1 MSVPGAV
8 SESARAGLREAEVYF
23 PGHGG
28 DQIDAYLVAPE
39 KCGPHGVLVIH
50 EAYGLNEH
58 IRDVVR
64 RFAAL
69 GYTALA
75 PDLYSR
81 EDLPE
86 KLEMR
91 EALSLV
97 LSQSDEAVVADLRG
111 AVGFL
116 AEQLGKEAKLGC
128 VGFCSGGRQA
138 LMLACADERLDAA
151 VDCWGGFVAKANRE
165 EETTAQRPAPPID
178 MVGGLAAPL
187 MIVVGAEDKNPSP
200 ADAEALAERL
210 RGAGKD
216 FELDV
221 YEDAGHA
228 FFADYRPN
236 YVESAAQRLWGE
248 MTAFFAAHLD
258 S

>member
-1 MSVPGAV
+1 VSVPGEV
-8 SESARAGLREAEVYF
+8 SESARERLREAEVYF

-28 DQIDAYLVAPE
+28 FEVDGYLVAPE
-39 KCGPHGVLVIH
+39 RAGGHGVIVIH

-58 IRDVVR
+58 VRDVAR

-81 EDLPE
+81 EELPQ
-86 KLEMR
+86 KLEMQ
-91 EALSLV
+91 EALALV
-97 LSQSDEAVVADLRG
+97 LSQSDAEALTDLRG

-116 AEQLGKEAKLGC
+116 AEQLGESAKIGC
-128 VGFCSGGRQA
+128 VGFCSGGRQT

-151 VDCWGGFVAKANRE
+151 VDCWGGFVTKANRE
-165 EETTAQRPAPPID
+165 EETTPLRPVAPID
-178 MVGGLAAPL
+178 MVDGLSAPL
-187 MIVVGAEDKNPSP
+187 MIVVGAADKNPSP
-200 ADAEALAERL
+200 EDAEALAERL
-210 RGAGKD
+210 RVAGKD

-221 YEDAGHA
+221 YENAGHA

-236 YVESAAQRLWGE
+236 YVEAAATRLWE
-248 MTAFFAAHLD
+248 KMTGFFAQHLSD
-258 S
+258 

>member
-1 MSVPGAV
+1 MSVPGEV
-8 SESARAGLREAEVYF
+8 SESAREKLREAEVYF

-28 DQIDAYLVAPE
+28 DEIDAYLVAPKDCE
-39 KCGPHGVLVIH
+39 RHGVIVIH

-58 IRDVVR
+58 VRDVAR

-81 EDLPE
+81 EELPE
-86 KLEMR
+86 KLEMK
-91 EALSLV
+91 EALALV
-97 LSQSDEAVVADLRG
+97 LSQSDETVLADLRG

-116 AEQLGKEAKLGC
+116 AEQLGEDAKLGC
-128 VGFCSGGRQA
+128 VGFCSGGRQT

-151 VDCWGGFVAKANRE
+151 VDCWGGFVTTANRE
-165 EETTAQRPAPPID
+165 EETTARRPLPPIE
-178 MVGGLAAPL
+178 MVGALSAPL
-187 MIVVGAEDKNPSP
+187 LVVVGAEDQNPSP
-200 ADAEALAERL
+200 AIAEALAERL
-210 RGAGKD
+210 RAAGKE

-221 YEDAGHA
+221 YENAGHA

-236 YVESAAQRLWGE
+236 YVETAAALLWE
-248 MTAFFAAHLD
+248 RMTAFFARHLTG
-258 S
+258 

>member
-1 MSVPGAV
+1 VSVPGEV
-8 SESARAGLREAEVYF
+8 SEAAREGLREAEVYF
-23 PGHGG
+23 PGHG
-28 DQIDAYLVAPE
+28 DDEIDAYLVAP
-39 KCGPHGVLVIH
+39 KDRCGHGVIVVH

-58 IRDVVR
+58 VRDVAR

-86 KLEMR
+86 KLEMK
-91 EALSLV
+91 EALGLV
-97 LSQSDEAVVADLRG
+97 LSQSDEAVIADLRG

-116 AEQLGKEAKLGC
+116 AEQLGEGAKLGC
-128 VGFCSGGRQA
+128 IGFCSGGRQT

-151 VDCWGGFVAKANRE
+151 VDCWGGFVTKANRA
-165 EETTAQRPAPPID
+165 EETTTARPVPPID
-178 MVGGLAAPL
+178 MVGALSAPL
-187 MIVVGAEDKNPSP
+187 MIVVGAEDRNPSP
-200 ADAEALAERL
+200 EIAENLAERL
-210 RGAGKD
+210 RDAGKD

-236 YVESAAQRLWGE
+236 YVEAAAALLWGR
-248 MTAFFAAHLD
+248 MTAFLTRHLAG
-258 S
+258 